1 MIKEILTRQFTYN
14 YEVLKMNT
22 DGLSDEDA
30 LAQPTNGGNSLNWVL
45 GHIIAT
51 RDDILKILDQEP
63 LWDEQTVSLY
73 KRGSFPISNLAEVV
87 SLNRLLENF
96 ESSQQHLIS
105 ALEGMD
111 TTDKRTV
118 EKLAGLSFHES
129 YHVGQT
135 GLLRRIA
142 GKDGV
147 IK

>member
-1 MIKEILTRQFTYN
+1 
-14 YEVLKMNT
+14 MNT
-22 DGLSDEDA
+22 DGLSEEDA
-30 LAQPTNGGNSLNWVL
+30 LMQPTNGGNSLNWVL

-51 RDDILKILDQEP
+51 RDDILKILDQKP

-73 KRGSFPISNLAEVV
+73 KRGSFPGSDPTEIV
-87 SLNRLLENF
+87 SLSRLLEDF
-96 ESSQQHLIS
+96 ESSQKHLIS
-105 ALEGMD
+105 ALENIDSGD
-111 TTDKRTV
+111 EKTI